1 MVPEGI
7 KRTVKNGKAREK
19 QVSILGTYKRARGA
33 FSKGDYA

>member
-19 QVSILGTYKRARGA
+19 QVSILGTYKTVETAL
-33 FSKGDYA
+33 